1 MNSVPAP
8 PRRGRDRFRARRG
21 GTLARRLFL
30 VQLVLIVLVCT
41 ALSVTS
47 YVTTLNNIRHA
58 TGERVLSIAETLAH
72 DPYVTE
78 SVTGDDPS
86 ARLQPYALTVIDTAE
101 VDFVTIMDR
110 DGTRYTHPD
119 PEQLG
124 KKYIG
129 STAKARAGQTETE
142 EYVGT
147 LGPSV
152 RAIVPI
158 KDAAGEVTAM
168 VAVGVT
174 LETLSVAQAASLP
187 QIILVGLAALALGGL
202 GSWLLARYLR
212 RVTLGYGPEELRR
225 LFAFYDSALHS
236 LREGLIL
243 ADDSGRLVLYND
255 EAASLLG
262 LPTAEESTPISLAEV
277 ALPESVRDLLSTGR
291 VAVDEIHFTADRVLV
306 ISQKQASQ
314 PRGRGADSGRLS
326 RWAGARQPGGRG
338 IGGTVATLRDR
349 TDIQELTG
357 ELATMTTLS
366 EALRAQTHEHAN
378 RLHTV
383 STLIELG
390 RVQEALDFAV
400 KDEQES
406 QRLTDSFVASL
417 DEPFITALMI
427 GKAAQANERGIELTV
442 TATGELPPER
452 LDARDLVTVAG
463 NLLDNAFDAVAD
475 ADEKHVWADFVA
487 ADGELIITIA
497 DSGAGVAGEDI
508 DALFHLG
515 TSAKPEPGGVG
526 RHGFGLVLV
535 RQAVSR
541 LGGHID
547 VDSDGGAIFTVTLP
561 LGDTTAV
568 GDYDSAQDPTTNDA
582 DLSQQQ
588 AEGDPR
594 EQ

>member
-8 PRRGRDRFRARRG
+8 PRRGRERFRARRG

-47 YVTTLNNIRHA
+47 YVTTLNNIRDA

-78 SVTGDDPS
+78 AVTGDDPS
-86 ARLQPYALTVIDTAE
+86 ARLQPYALTVIDFAE

-119 PEQLG
+119 PDQLG

-158 KDAAGEVTAM
+158 KDADGEVTAM

-262 LPTAEESTPISLAEV
+262 LPTVEESTPISLAEV

-306 ISQKQASQ
+306 ISQKQARQ
-314 PRGRGADSGRLS
+314 PRGGRDE
-326 RWAGARQPGGRG
+326 
-338 IGGTVATLRDR
+338 GGTVATLRDR

-442 TATGELPPER
+442 TAIGELPPER

-475 ADEKHVWADFVA
+475 AEEKHVWADFVA

-515 TSAKPEPGGVG
+515 TSAKPEAGGVG

-561 LGDTTAV
+561 LGDTAAV
-568 GDYDSAQDPTTNDA
+568 GDYDSAQDPTTDEA
-582 DLSQQQ
+582 DLSQHEGLSQQ
-588 AEGDPR
+588 RAEGDPR
-594 EQ
+594 ER

>member
-1 MNSVPAP
+1 MASLPAP
-8 PRRGRDRFRARRG
+8 PWRGRERFRARRG

-47 YVTTLNNIRHA
+47 YVTTLNNIRDA

-262 LPTAEESTPISLAEV
+262 LPTVEESTPISLAEV

-306 ISQKQASQ
+306 ISQKQARQ
-314 PRGRGADSGRLS
+314 PRGGRDE
-326 RWAGARQPGGRG
+326 
-338 IGGTVATLRDR
+338 GGTVATLRDR

-497 DSGAGVAGEDI
+497 DSGPGVAGEDI

-568 GDYDSAQDPTTNDA
+568 GDYDSAEDPTTDDA

>member
-1 MNSVPAP
+1 MTTTPAP
-8 PRRGRDRFRARRG
+8 PRRGRDRFRPRG
-21 GTLARRLFL
+21 GPLARRLFL
-30 VQLVLIVLVCT
+30 VQLVLIVIVCT

-78 SVTGDDPS
+78 AVTGDDPT
-86 ARLQPYALTVIDTAE
+86 AQLQPYALSVIRTADI
-101 VDFVTIMDR
+101 DFITIMDR

-119 PEQLG
+119 PDQLG
-124 KKYIG
+124 GTYLG
-129 STAKARAGQTETE
+129 STAKALTGESETE

-158 KDAAGEVTAM
+158 EDADGEVTAM

-187 QIILVGLAALALGGL
+187 QIIMVALAALALGGL

-212 RVTLGYGPEELRR
+212 RVTLGYGPEELKR

-243 ADDSGRLVLYND
+243 VDDSGRLVLYND
-255 EAASLLG
+255 EAAALLG
-262 LPTAEESTPISLAEV
+262 LPPSDESTPITLAEV
-277 ALPESVRDLLSTGR
+277 ALPESVRDLLTSGR
-291 VAVDEIHFTADRVLV
+291 VAVDEIHLTDDRVLV

-314 PRGRGADSGRLS
+314 PRGNDESGKR
-326 RWAGARQPGGRG
+326 PD
-338 IGGTVATLRDR
+338 GGTVATLRDR

-390 RVQEALDFAV
+390 RSQEALDFAV
-400 KDEQES
+400 RDKQEA
-406 QRLTDSFVASL
+406 QRLTDSFVGSL

-427 GKAAQANERGIELTV
+427 GKSAQAHERGIELEV
-442 TATGELPPER
+442 TATGELPPES
-452 LDARDLVTVAG
+452 LDAKDLVTVAG
-463 NLLDNAFDAVAD
+463 NLIDNALDAAAD
-475 ADEKHVWADFVA
+475 SAEKHVWADFVA
-487 ADGELIITIA
+487 ADSELIITIA
-497 DSGAGVAGEDI
+497 DSGPGVDVDEI

-515 TSAKPEPGGVG
+515 ASAKSDVEGPGG
-526 RHGFGLVLV
+526 RGFGLVLV
-535 RQAVSR
+535 RQAVRR
-541 LGGHID
+541 LGGDIE
-547 VDSDGGAIFTVTLP
+547 VESDGGAIFTVTLP
-561 LGDTTAV
+561 LGDTIS
-568 GDYDSAQDPTTNDA
+568 GGG
-582 DLSQQQ
+582 
-588 AEGDPR
+588 EGR
-594 EQ
+594 E

>member
-47 YVTTLNNIRHA
+47 YVTTLNNIRTA

-72 DPYVTE
+72 DPFVTE
-78 SVTGDDPS
+78 AVTRDDPS

-124 KKYIG
+124 KTYLG

-158 KDAAGEVTAM
+158 KDADGEITAM
-168 VAVGVT
+168 VAVGLT

-187 QIILVGLAALALGGL
+187 QIIIVGLAALALGGL

-243 ADDSGRLVLYND
+243 ADESGRLVLYND

-262 LPTAEESTPISLAEV
+262 LPKVEESTPISLAEV
-277 ALPESVRDLLSTGR
+277 ALPESVRDLLTTGR

-306 ISQKQASQ
+306 VSQKQARQ
-314 PRGRGADSGRLS
+314 PRGGRDE
-326 RWAGARQPGGRG
+326 
-338 IGGTVATLRDR
+338 GGTVATLRDR

-427 GKAAQANERGIELTV
+427 GKAAQAHERGIELTV

-475 ADEKHVWADFVA
+475 SEEKHVWADFVA

-515 TSAKPEPGGVG
+515 VSAKPEVGGVE

-561 LGDTTAV
+561 LGDTDGA
-568 GDYDSAQDPTTNDA
+568 GDYDSAEDRTTDDA
-582 DLSQQQ
+582 GPRRQQS
-588 AEGDPR
+588 EGDPR
-594 EQ
+594 ER

>member
-1 MNSVPAP
+1 MASLPAP
-8 PRRGRDRFRARRG
+8 PWRGRERFRARRG

-72 DPYVTE
+72 DPFVTE
-78 SVTGDDPS
+78 AVTGDDPS
-86 ARLQPYALTVIDTAE
+86 ARLQPYALTVIDFAE

-119 PEQLG
+119 PDQLG
-124 KKYIG
+124 KTYLG
-129 STAKARAGQTETE
+129 STAKARAGQTQTE

-158 KDAAGEVTAM
+158 RDADGEVTAM

-262 LPTAEESTPISLAEV
+262 LPKAEESTPISLAEV
-277 ALPESVRDLLSTGR
+277 ALPESVRDLLTTGR
-291 VAVDEIHFTADRVLV
+291 VAVDEIHFTEDRVLV
-306 ISQKQASQ
+306 ISQKQARQ
-314 PRGRGADSGRLS
+314 PRGGRDE
-326 RWAGARQPGGRG
+326 
-338 IGGTVATLRDR
+338 GGTVATLRDR

-475 ADEKHVWADFVA
+475 SDEKHVWADFVA

-515 TSAKPEPGGVG
+515 ASAKPEVGGVG

-561 LGDTTAV
+561 LGDIDAA
-568 GDYDSAQDPTTNDA
+568 GDYDSPENHTTDGEDSSQD
-582 DLSQQQ
+582 L
-588 AEGDPR
+588 AEGDSR
-594 EQ
+594 ER

>member
-1 MNSVPAP
+1 M
-8 PRRGRDRFRARRG
+8 
-21 GTLARRLFL
+21 
-30 VQLVLIVLVCT
+30 
-41 ALSVTS
+41 
-47 YVTTLNNIRHA
+47 
-58 TGERVLSIAETLAH
+58 
-72 DPYVTE
+72 
-78 SVTGDDPS
+78 
-86 ARLQPYALTVIDTAE
+86 
-101 VDFVTIMDR
+101 
-110 DGTRYTHPD
+110 
-119 PEQLG
+119 
-124 KKYIG
+124 
-129 STAKARAGQTETE
+129 
-142 EYVGT
+142 
-147 LGPSV
+147 
-152 RAIVPI
+152 
-158 KDAAGEVTAM
+158 
-168 VAVGVT
+168 
-174 LETLSVAQAASLP
+174 AQAASLP

-262 LPTAEESTPISLAEV
+262 LPTVEESTPISLAEV

-306 ISQKQASQ
+306 ISQKQARQ
-314 PRGRGADSGRLS
+314 PRGRDE
-326 RWAGARQPGGRG
+326 
-338 IGGTVATLRDR
+338 GGTVATLRDR

-475 ADEKHVWADFVA
+475 TDEKHVWADFVA

-515 TSAKPEPGGVG
+515 TSAKPEAGGVG

-561 LGDTTAV
+561 LGDTAAV
-568 GDYDSAQDPTTNDA
+568 GDYDSAQDPTTDEA
-582 DLSQQQ
+582 DLSQHEGLSQQ
-588 AEGDPR
+588 RAEGDPR
-594 EQ
+594 ER

>member
-1 MNSVPAP
+1 MASLPAP
-8 PRRGRDRFRARRG
+8 PWRGRERFRARRG

-86 ARLQPYALTVIDTAE
+86 ARLQPYALTVIDFAE

-124 KKYIG
+124 KKYLG
-129 STAKARAGQTETE
+129 STAQALSGKAQTE

-152 RAIVPI
+152 RSIVPI
-158 KDAAGEVTAM
+158 TDADGEVTAM

-262 LPTAEESTPISLAEV
+262 LPTVEESTPISLAEV
-277 ALPESVRDLLSTGR
+277 ALPESVRDLLTTGR
-291 VAVDEIHFTADRVLV
+291 VAVDEIHFTEDRVLV
-306 ISQKQASQ
+306 ISQKQARQ
-314 PRGRGADSGRLS
+314 PRGGRDE
-326 RWAGARQPGGRG
+326 
-338 IGGTVATLRDR
+338 GGTVATLRDR

-427 GKAAQANERGIELTV
+427 GKAAQANEHGIELTV

-475 ADEKHVWADFVA
+475 SDEKHVWADFVA

-497 DSGAGVAGEDI
+497 DSGDGVAGEDI

-515 TSAKPEPGGVG
+515 ASAKPETGGVG

-547 VDSDGGAIFTVTLP
+547 VDSDRGAIFTVTLP
-561 LGDTTAV
+561 LGDIDTA
-568 GDYDSAQDPTTNDA
+568 GDYDSSENHTTDGE
-582 DLSQQQ
+582 DSSQGG
-588 AEGDPR
+588 AEGDSR
-594 EQ
+594 ER

>member
-1 MNSVPAP
+1 MTPEPPAFKVRSEAPAP
-8 PRRGRDRFRARRG
+8 PRRGRNRHASRFRPRG
-21 GTLARRLFL
+21 GPLARRLFL

-47 YVTTLNNIRHA
+47 YVTTLGNIREA

-72 DPYVTE
+72 DPFVTE
-78 SVTGDDPS
+78 AVTTDDPS
-86 ARLQPYALTVIDTAE
+86 EKLQPYALTVIDTAE

-124 KKYIG
+124 KTYIG
-129 STAKARAGQTETE
+129 STASARAGKAETE

-152 RAIVPI
+152 RSIVPI
-158 KDAAGEVTAM
+158 TDENGEVTAM

-174 LETLSVAQAASLP
+174 LQSMSVAQAASLP
-187 QIILVGLAALALGGL
+187 QIIIVGLAALALGGL

-212 RVTLGYGPEELRR
+212 KVTLGYGPEELRR

-255 EAASLLG
+255 EAAVLLG
-262 LPTAEESTPISLAEV
+262 LPEPDESTPITLAEV

-291 VAVDEIHFTADRVLV
+291 VAVDEIHFTEDRVLV
-306 ISQKQASQ
+306 ISQKHASQ
-314 PRGRGADSGRLS
+314 PRG
-326 RWAGARQPGGRG
+326 GRG
-338 IGGTVATLRDR
+338 GGTVATLRDR

-390 RVQEALDFAV
+390 RTQEALDFAV

-406 QRLTDSFVASL
+406 QRLTDSFVGAL

-427 GKAAQANERGIELTV
+427 GKAAQAHERGIELTV
-442 TATGELPPER
+442 TAVGELPPES

-475 ADEKHVWADFVA
+475 SEEKHVWADFVA

-515 TSAKPEPGGVG
+515 ASAKPEVAGVG

-541 LGGHID
+541 LGGDID
-547 VDSDGGAIFTVTLP
+547 VESDGGAIFTVTLP
-561 LGDTTAV
+561 LGDTLSE
-568 GDYDSAQDPTTNDA
+568 GGGHAQ
-582 DLSQQQ
+582 
-588 AEGDPR
+588 
-594 EQ
+594 